1 MTASRVS
8 AGVPTGGQFAPPP
21 HTESDIALHCARP
34 VPAGLAELA
43 ERGYCTDEWSRW
55 QQGGCYTYAHALVQ
69 LNPQLRLGALGR
81 DEESAGSHLFAHDD
95 THAYD
100 SAGRHDLPYHGVNG
114 SLRHA
119 ELDVGP
125 DWYDYPDE
133 EDLPAAIDHARRN
146 GILTG
151 RFASLPAGQE
161 QAWRAAGFAPADA
174 TQWANQQ
181 FTPKQADRWA
191 AHCSPIEAREWV
203 DAGVKRPRVAQR
215 WQYAGPG
222 TTTPKQARPWIE
234 AGFGDDD
241 VDQADDWSKRGFGA
255 AEAGRW
261 RQAGFT
267 TLQASEAST
276 LRDQGYTPAQAVAAS
291 SETTVQ
297 V

>member
-151 RFASLPAGQE
+151 RFASLTGRSGAGM
-161 QAWRAAGFAPADA
+161 ACR
-174 TQWANQQ
+174 
-181 FTPKQADRWA
+181 
-191 AHCSPIEAREWV
+191 
-203 DAGVKRPRVAQR
+203 RVR
-215 WQYAGPG
+215 
-222 TTTPKQARPWIE
+222 
-234 AGFGDDD
+234 
-241 VDQADDWSKRGFGA
+241 
-255 AEAGRW
+255 AGRCH
-261 RQAGFT
+261 
-267 TLQASEAST
+267 
-276 LRDQGYTPAQAVAAS
+276 AVGQSAIHPQTGRSMGRPLLAHRGP
-291 SETTVQ
+291 
-297 V
+297 